1 MVKVKICG
9 ITNLED
15 ALGAVEYGADMVGF
29 IFAPSPRKV
38 DPQTVKDIVDKLPS
52 SMIKVGVFMDE
63 ELDKV
68 KDTVSF
74 CGLDM
79 AQLHGDETPEF
90 CAALSSKVIKTFT
103 PQSLT
108 SFDLLKNYSVDAF
121 MLDKQKG
128 TDTLSEQLWPIAK
141 QMGTHGPVILAGALT
156 PANVTKA
163 INAAHPYAV
172 DVASGVEKEP
182 GKKDHQKMQDFI
194 RKCKGSKF

>member
-1 MVKVKICG
+1 MVKAKICG

-15 ALGAVEYGADMVGF
+15 AQAAVEYGADMVGF

-52 SMIKVGVFMDE
+52 SVIKVGVFMDNE
-63 ELDKV
+63 IDEV
-68 KDTVSF
+68 KDTIAF

-79 AQLHGDETPEF
+79 AQLHGDETPEY
-90 CAALSSKVIKTFT
+90 CASLPSKVIKTFT
-103 PQSLT
+103 PQSLP

-128 TDTLSEQLWPIAK
+128 TDTLSEQLWPIARK
-141 QMGTHGPVILAGALT
+141 MGEYGRVILAGALT
-156 PANVTKA
+156 SDNVIEA
-163 INAAHPYAV
+163 IEAAHPYAV

-182 GKKDHQKMQDFI
+182 GKKDHQKMKDFI
-194 RKCKGSKF
+194 ARIKS

>member
-15 ALGAVEYGADMVGF
+15 ALVAVEYGADMVGF

-52 SMIKVGVFMDE
+52 SVIKVGVFMDE

-68 KDTVSF
+68 KEIASL

-79 AQLHGDETPEF
+79 IQLHGDETPEY
-90 CAALSSKVIKTFT
+90 CASLPSKVIKTFT

-108 SFDLLKNYSVDAF
+108 FFDLLKNYSVDSF

-128 TDTLSEQLWPIAK
+128 TDTLSEQLWPIARN
-141 QMGTHGPVILAGALT
+141 MGNYGPVILAGALT
-156 PANVTKA
+156 PANVTEA
-163 INAAHPYAV
+163 IDVAHPYAV
-172 DVASGVEKEP
+172 DVAS
-182 GKKDHQKMQDFI
+182 
-194 RKCKGSKF
+194 

>member
-15 ALGAVEYGADMVGF
+15 ALVAVEYGADMVGF

-52 SMIKVGVFMDE
+52 SVIKVGVFMDE

-68 KDTVSF
+68 KDTVAF

-79 AQLHGDETPEF
+79 AQLHGNETPEY
-90 CAALSSKVIKTFT
+90 CASLPSKVIKSFT
-103 PQSLT
+103 PQSLP
-108 SFDLLKNYSVDAF
+108 SFDLLKNYSVDVF
-121 MLDKQKG
+121 MLDKQKS

-156 PANVTKA
+156 PDNVTEA
-163 INAAHPYAV
+163 INVAHPYAV
-172 DVASGVEKEP
+172 DIASGIEKAP
-182 GKKDHQKMQDFI
+182 GKKDHQQMRDFI
-194 RKCKGSKF
+194 RAIKS